1 MSKLS
6 TMRGYYFWGKN
17 KGLNQ
22 KDTQQLLKDCQKDL
36 NIDLRINEVFYS
48 NNQKKVERQKKNFN
62 KFCQWYSS
70 KFNQH

>member
-1 MSKLS
+1 MAKLS

-22 KDTQQLLKDCQKDL
+22 KEMQQLLKDCEKDL

-48 NNQKKVERQKKNFN
+48 KNEKKVERQNKNFN

-70 KFNQH
+70 NQH

>member
-1 MSKLS
+1 
-6 TMRGYYFWGKN
+6 MRGYYFWGKN

-22 KDTQQLLKDCQKDL
+22 KEMQQLLKDCEKDL

-48 NNQKKVERQKKNFN
+48 KNEKKVERQNKNFN

-70 KFNQH
+70 NQH